1 MVQNFGNLG
10 QRSCG
15 DLYILK
21 AVLPRREDANKA
33 IQRLNGHGYDNLILH
48 VEWAQPRAER

>member
-1 MVQNFGNLG
+1 MLLNCDDSRLAFLCLL
-10 QRSCG
+10 SLMFDC
-15 DLYILK
+15 
-21 AVLPRREDANKA
+21 REDANKA